1 MSRKLLRSDY
11 DAGKPAW
18 IEWIVVG
25 TLLVIGVSGL
35 LSDGSTM
42 IPLLAVAGGLAF
54 GFFLVVVEIGKF
66 RPTESS

>member
-1 MSRKLLRSDY
+1 MSRNLLRSDY

-25 TLLVIGVSGL
+25 ILLAIGVSGL

-42 IPLLAVAGGLAF
+42 IPLLAVAGGLGF
-54 GFFLVVVEIGKF
+54 GFFLVVVELGKL